1 MALRGATAGALGS
14 VVALLVTFPLATA
27 KVRLQAQQRKLAT
40 SSTSTYDVI
49 HDIIHLEGFTK
60 LYAGL
65 LPALG
70 KSAGTNFVFYYFFD
84 LLKGV
89 FVSQKQKSS
98 SLLRSLMHGMT
109 AGACVQMVMLPFDLC
124 VTRLMATGSSAS
136 FVSTLVGVVRE
147 SGFFSLWD
155 GLRPGLCL
163 TVNPGVTT
171 LMRDRLNNYFVT
183 PSTPLRNFIIGMASK
198 ATASTLTYP
207 YTLIKVQ
214 MQVEGMRHRNKTG
227 DEGVETKKRT
237 KKRTMKSIF
246 EDIVKSSGYF
256 GLWSGLSPQLT
267 NAVLKEALLN
277 MVRLEILKFVNYTF
291 DAVLS

>member
-1 MALRGATAGALGS
+1 
-14 VVALLVTFPLATA
+14 
-27 KVRLQAQQRKLAT
+27 
-40 SSTSTYDVI
+40 
-49 HDIIHLEGFTK
+49 
-60 LYAGL
+60 
-65 LPALG
+65 
-70 KSAGTNFVFYYFFD
+70 
-84 LLKGV
+84 
-89 FVSQKQKSS
+89 
-98 SLLRSLMHGMT
+98 
-109 AGACVQMVMLPFDLC
+109 
-124 VTRLMATGSSAS
+124 
-136 FVSTLVGVVRE
+136 
-147 SGFFSLWD
+147 
-155 GLRPGLCL
+155 
-163 TVNPGVTT
+163 
-171 LMRDRLNNYFVT
+171 
-183 PSTPLRNFIIGMASK
+183 MASK

-227 DEGVETKKRT
+227 DEGVETIKQT